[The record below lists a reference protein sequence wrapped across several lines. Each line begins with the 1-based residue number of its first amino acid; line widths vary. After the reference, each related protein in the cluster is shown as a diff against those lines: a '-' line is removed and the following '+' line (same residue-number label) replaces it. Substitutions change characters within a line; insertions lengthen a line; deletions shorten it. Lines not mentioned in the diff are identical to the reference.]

1 MIFLTKATSIFF
13 TSIMKNKFTFFILL
27 LFFAANIFAQTNK
40 DNAAILQ
47 FVFTSDAHYGITRS
61 EFRGATN
68 VDAHIVNA
76 AMVDKI
82 NSLTQLSLPTDS
94 GVNQG
99 QPVGPIDF
107 IVEGGDIANRMEV
120 PVQPAAK
127 SWEQFEQDYLK
138 GIKLTDYHGH
148 SAAFYMVPGNH
159 DISNA
164 IGFYREMQPT
174 TDASSMINIYNLMM
188 QPTIPK
194 TKETFH
200 YPEDRINYSKDMG
213 GIHFMFIT
221 LWPDSVE
228 RIWMES
234 DLKKIPTSMPVILVT
249 HDQPVCEAKHFDN
262 PDEKRGINGE
272 DKFEDLLVEKYKD
285 GSTASADGGKTDIEQ
300 RGLVAFLKLHP
311 NIKAYF
317 HGNSNYNEFYTYS
330 GPDNDINL
338 NVFRVDSPM
347 KGSHSSKDEKKLS
360 FQLVSIN
367 TDSGAMTVRE
377 CLWDTDPSNP
387 ELPIQWGAVKTVSL
401 K

>member
-1 MIFLTKATSIFF
+1 
-13 TSIMKNKFTFFILL
+13 MKNNFRVCILFL
-27 LFFAANIFAQTNK
+27 CFASNIFAQTSKN
-40 DNAAILQ
+40 NTSLLQ

-61 EFRGATN
+61 AFHGATN
-68 VDAHIVNA
+68 VDAHLVNA

-82 NSLTQLSLPTDS
+82 NSLAQLTLPTDS

-99 QPVGPIDF
+99 QRVGPIDF
-107 IVEGGDIANRMEV
+107 IVEGGDIANRMEG

-138 GIKLTDYHGH
+138 GIKLTDHTGQ
-148 SAAFYMVPGNH
+148 SASFYIVPGNH

-164 IGFYREMQPT
+164 IGFYRPMVPT
-174 TDASSMINIYNLMM
+174 TDPSSMINIYNLMM
-188 QPTIPK
+188 QPAIPK
-194 TKETFH
+194 TIETFH
-200 YPEDRINYSKDMG
+200 YPEDRINYSKDLG
-213 GIHFMFIT
+213 GIHFMFIN

-228 RIWMES
+228 RIWMEN
-234 DLKKIPTSMPVILVT
+234 DLKKIPTTIPVILVT

-262 PDEKRGINGE
+262 PDEKRGINGQ

-285 GSTASADGGKTDIEQ
+285 GSTASTDGGKTDIEQ
-300 RGLVAFLKLHP
+300 LGLVAFLKSHP

-317 HGNSNYNEFYTYS
+317 HGNSNYNEYYVYR
-330 GPDNDINL
+330 GPNNDIDL

-347 KGSHSSKDEKKLS
+347 KGKYSSKDERKLS

-367 TDSGAMTVRE
+367 TNTGAMTVRE
-377 CLWDTDPSNP
+377 CLWDTDPTNP
-387 ELPIQWGAVKTVSL
+387 DQPIQWGTVKTVSL